1 MKMLYE
7 KDKSINEIVD
17 ESTLLKWILTLS
29 MIN

>member
-1 MKMLYE
+1 MLYE